1 MIPQLSQPQP
11 GTRKSMAS
19 FGERIKRERE
29 LRGVSLE
36 EIAESTKI
44 GKRNLEAL
52 ETEDFDRLP
61 GGIFNKGF
69 VRAYAKYLGLDED
82 QAVTDFLAA
91 ENAAASGIRLAADP
105 VPATADGN
113 GTNGDG
119 AKKSRRERSMELEAI
134 AARREAEA
142 KRNPPLNPTNT
153 SNRIWVA
160 FALLCLVGAL
170 GAWWKYSHQQHAAPA
185 VVSKAVVKPPVVTA
199 PPVVAKPPV
208 AEQPKTSNVVA
219 PENSIPDP
227 TAENDGLVHL
237 KVRATQ
243 DSWIQVTVDGKIMQD
258 GTLDA
263 STEKSFSGKELI
275 FKTGNA
281 GGVELTYNGKT
292 QAPFGKEKQVKEIKI
307 KPEKKPVT

>member
-1 MIPQLSQPQP
+1 
-11 GTRKSMAS
+11 MAS

-52 ETEDFDRLP
+52 ETENFDKLP

-105 VPATADGN
+105 VPATESN
-113 GTNGDG
+113 GSNGDG
-119 AKKSRRERSMELEAI
+119 GKKSRKERSMELEAI
-134 AARREAEA
+134 AARREAQE
-142 KRNPPLNPTNT
+142 KNNPPLNPSETGNK
-153 SNRIWVA
+153 IWVA
-160 FALLCLVGAL
+160 FAIICLIAAL
-170 GAWWKYSHQQHAAPA
+170 GGWWKYSHAEHAPSA
-185 VVSKAVVKPPVVTA
+185 VASKPVVVKQVVPAPQPVVVQTTT
-199 PPVVAKPPV
+199 PS
-208 AEQPKTSNVVA
+208 EVA
-219 PENSIPDP
+219 PENKVPDP
-227 TAENDGLVHL
+227 TVASDGLAHL
-237 KVRATQ
+237 KVHATQ
-243 DSWIQVTVDGKIMQD
+243 DAWIQVTVDGKVVQD

-263 STEKSFSGKELI
+263 STEKSYSGKELI

-281 GGVELTYNGKT
+281 GGVELSYNGKT

-307 KPEKKPVT
+307 KPEKKPAT

>member
-1 MIPQLSQPQP
+1 
-11 GTRKSMAS
+11 MAS

-52 ETEDFDRLP
+52 ETEDFDKLP

-91 ENAAASGIRLAADP
+91 ENAAATGIRLAVDP
-105 VPATADGN
+105 VPATESN
-113 GTNGDG
+113 GSNGDG
-119 AKKSRRERSMELEAI
+119 GKKSRKERSMELEAI

-142 KRNPPLNPTNT
+142 KRNPPLNP
-153 SNRIWVA
+153 SNLGNRVWLVIAVA
-160 FALLCLVGAL
+160 CLVG
-170 GAWWKYSHQQHAAPA
+170 GSFAWWKHSHPQHMAAP
-185 VVSKAVVKPPVVTA
+185 VVHSKPVITAPVARPVTSSPPVTPQSSTA
-199 PPVVAKPPV
+199 SA
-208 AEQPKTSNVVA
+208 TN
-219 PENSIPDP
+219 PENAVPDP
-227 TAENDGLVHL
+227 SIAGDGLVHL
-237 KVRATQ
+237 KVHATQ
-243 DSWIQVTVDGKIMQD
+243 DSWIQVTVDGKAVQD

-263 STEKSFSGKELI
+263 STEKTFSGKEVV

-281 GGVELTYNGKT
+281 GGVELTFNGKT
-292 QAPFGKEKQVKEIKI
+292 QAPFGKDNQVKQIKI
-307 KPEKKPVT
+307 KPEKKPLS